1 MADEPK
7 ASAPGRYLIWY
18 LLAFI
23 LILLVF
29 QIYSGVKPTT
39 EISYSE
45 FRHLLEIKGVDD
57 LTVAPGSITGK
68 LLPAGVEQLAKERKE
83 PDLPQKLA
91 KLSDKKEPDF
101 NVNRVEDKDLVRLL
115 EKQGIKY
122 SAAPDRTILNNL
134 LSWGLPILLL
144 VGIWIYFF
152 RKVGAGA
159 GGLMTVGKSRAKVY
173 AQDETKVTFQDVAG
187 VDEAIEE
194 LKEIIEFLKNPAKFQ
209 LLGGKIPKGVLLV
222 GPPGTGKTLLARAVA
237 GEAGVPFL
245 SLTGSDFVEM
255 FVGVGAARVRDL
267 FATAQEKA
275 PCIIFIDELDAVG
288 KARGLSPMAG
298 PEERENTLNQLLSE
312 MDGFD
317 TRKGVIIM
325 AATNRPEILDP
336 ALIRPGRFDRHILVD
351 RPSLMGREEIL
362 RIHCRQ
368 IKLSPTV
375 DLKTLAARTPGMVG
389 SDLANIVNEAAL
401 LAARKNKEAVE
412 MDDFEEA
419 IDRVVAGLEKR
430 NRVMNPREKEIVA
443 YHESG
448 HALVAEALPTTDKV
462 HRVSI
467 IPRGIGALGYTM
479 QLPTEDRYLM
489 TKTELED
496 RMAVMLGGR
505 AAEELVFQEISTG
518 AQNDLYRATDI
529 ARSMVR
535 EYGMSEKLG
544 PSPSSGS
551 GGPCSWKAS
560 CPPPAKIIAKPR
572 PRRSTRRWR
581 TWWTGPTSGPGRSW
595 RPGGPP
601 WRRWA
606 RFSWKKRFWMAR
618 NCGRSLIPPRRRN
631 LHKIRR
637 TGSWASHHFAGL
649 GVSRSLLNV
658 HKMPGGLPLCR
669 SSPLP
674 QPYKITS
681 WPRPAP
687 GPWCWR
693 RTNGWRSSCGSGNA
707 RPASCPAPSP
717 GNPCP

>member
-1 MADEPK
+1 MADNPQ
-7 ASAPGRYLIWY
+7 ASSPARYLIWY
-18 LLAFI
+18 LLAVI

-29 QIYSGVKPTT
+29 QIYGGVKPATQ
-39 EISYSE
+39 ISYSE
-45 FRHLLEIKGVDD
+45 FRRLLETKGIDD
-57 LTVAPGSITGK
+57 LTIYPGSITGE
-68 LLPAGVEQLAKERKE
+68 LLPAGVEQLTKERKE
-83 PDLPQKLA
+83 PDLPKKLA
-91 KLSDKKEPDF
+91 QLPDNKEPNFTVD
-101 NVNRVEDKDLVRLL
+101 RVEDKDLVPLL

-122 SAAPDRTILNNL
+122 SAAPDRTAINNL

-152 RKVGAGA
+152 RRVGAST
-159 GGLMTVGKSRAKVY
+159 GGLMTVGKSRARVY

-209 LLGGKIPKGVLLV
+209 MLGGKIPKGVLLV

-288 KARGLSPMAG
+288 KARGVSPMGG

-351 RPSLMGREEIL
+351 RPSLPGREEIL
-362 RIHCRQ
+362 RIHSRQ
-368 IKLSPTV
+368 IKLSDKV

-443 YHESG
+443 YHETG
-448 HALVAEALPTTDKV
+448 HALVAEALPTADKV

-518 AQNDLYRATDI
+518 AQSDLYRATDI

-544 PSPSSGS
+544 P
-551 GGPCSWKAS
+551 
-560 CPPPAKIIAKPR
+560 ITFERERR
-572 PRRSTRRWR
+572 PLFLD
-581 TWWTGPTSGPGRSW
+581 GIMPTSGKDYSEATAQEIDQEVADLMALAHRRAREVLEAQ
-595 RPGGPP
+595 RPTLEKVG
-601 WRRWA
+601 
-606 RFSWKKRFWMAR
+606 
-618 NCGRSLIPPRRRN
+618 
-631 LHKIRR
+631 KI
-637 TGSWASHHFAGL
+637 
-649 GVSRSLLNV
+649 LLEREVLEGEELRQILNSIT
-658 HKMPGGLPLCR
+658 P
-669 SSPLP
+669 P
-674 QPYKITS
+674 QP
-681 WPRPAP
+681 
-687 GPWCWR
+687 
-693 RTNGWRSSCGSGNA
+693 
-707 RPASCPAPSP
+707 
-717 GNPCP
+717 